1 MWTIDEMCTLGH
13 PVDAW
18 TGSPLAVL
26 VVEMEQQ
33 SYHERL
39 FDSCTRMDLWWRS
52 FLPSCWLDCL
62 VGVWFDRRLVSVG
75 LVLSCFFFV
84 WLGPMSSDMENWF
97 ECKGVGVA
105 PRGWIGGR
113 RAVNHGARGE
123 ARRSVPSASATREGE
138 DEDVVGIVA

>member
-1 MWTIDEMCTLGH
+1 MYED
-13 PVDAW
+13 
-18 TGSPLAVL
+18 GSLVAKFSTFVL
-26 VVEMEQQ
+26 VGLSRRCMVR
-33 SYHERL
+33 SSLGFGWVGFVL
-39 FDSCTRMDLWWRS
+39 F
-52 FLPSCWLDCL
+52 
-62 VGVWFDRRLVSVG
+62 
-75 LVLSCFFFV
+75 FFFV
-84 WLGPMSSDMENWF
+84 WLGPLSSDMENWF